1 MKDLAEHRHSTF
13 VIRNS
18 MDLLEHAAQSWPE
31 QTALI
36 DEVGAISYREL
47 YAQTESLKLSLLQ
60 AGISKGMGL
69 AVMGRNGR
77 AFVAAMLAGMGC
89 GAVVVPLSHQLK
101 SAEIMQIV
109 QDTGVHA
116 VLDDQ
121 TGVVPID
128 GEAVFIPL
136 STQTLRFTWINP
148 TDKTPLTPLPDA
160 AFIRYTSGTTGN
172 SKGVLLTHASI
183 LARVECASK
192 ALQLDCDDAVL
203 WILPMAFHFLVS
215 ILVYIRVGAK
225 IIICKD
231 LLAATLIKDANQHQA
246 TMLYAAPMH
255 FRLLAADS
263 SGEQM
268 PSLKAA
274 ISTSSAI
281 PPAVAEAFSQRFK
294 ISVTQAYGI
303 IEAGL
308 PLIDSLSGQTDPHSV
323 GYPAESFSV
332 VLLDDE
338 NVPVPDGKIGRLA
351 IRGPGMFDAYLKPWQ
366 TAVQVMA
373 DGWFLTGDL
382 ARYQADGRVVICGRE
397 KSMINVSGN
406 KAFPEEIESVLST
419 YPDIVACRV
428 FGQVHPLLG
437 EVVHAEVVLSPQAEW
452 DEEAMLYFCR
462 QRLSTYKVPQ
472 RLYKVTQ
479 ISCTPSG
486 KTKRIAVDDVTRLK
500 GSS

>member
-1 MKDLAEHRHSTF
+1 
-13 VIRNS
+13 
-18 MDLLEHAAQSWPE
+18 MDSAYQLLEHAAQFWPE
-31 QTALI
+31 RTALI

-47 YAQTESLKLSLLQ
+47 YAQTESLKISLLQ

-77 AFVAAMLAGMGC
+77 AFVAGMLAGMGC

-101 SAEIMQIV
+101 SAEIVQIV
-109 QDTGVHA
+109 QDTGVQA

-121 TGVVPID
+121 SGVVPVD
-128 GEAVFIPL
+128 GEAIFIPL
-136 STQTLRFTWINP
+136 TTQVLRLTWVNA
-148 TDKTPLTPLPDA
+148 TAKTPLTPLSDA

-172 SKGVLLTHASI
+172 SKGVVLTHASI

-192 ALQLDCDDAVL
+192 ALQLGCDDAVL

-263 SGEQM
+263 SGDQM

-281 PPAVAEAFSQRFK
+281 PPAVAEAFSHRFK
-294 ISVTQAYGI
+294 VPVTQAYGI

-308 PLIDSLSGQTDPHSV
+308 PLLDSLSGDTDPQSV
-323 GYPAESFSV
+323 GYPTEGFSV
-332 VLLDDE
+332 ALLDDD
-338 NVPVPDGKIGRLA
+338 NVQVPEGQVGRLA
-351 IRGPGMFDAYLKPWQ
+351 VRGPGMFDAYLKPWQ
-366 TAVQVMA
+366 TAGQVMV

-382 ARYQADGRVVICGRE
+382 ASFQADGRVVICGRE

-419 YPDIVACRV
+419 HPSIVACRV

-437 EVVHAEVVLSPQAEW
+437 EVVNAEVVLSPQAEW
-452 DEEAMLYFCR
+452 DEEALLYFCR

-472 RLYKVTQ
+472 RLYKVMQ

-486 KTKRIAVDDVTRLK
+486 KIKRIVADSATSLK